1 MNWPFL
7 CRFHFIYMKLIFSHL
22 SLVLFLFLAHCGGGG
37 GAGSSP
43 VPGDDFDVD
52 TVLNA
57 SDNCLDVANPD
68 QKDKDGD
75 GIGDECDNDLDG
87 DTVSNDVDNCQQTP
101 NPNQEDA
108 NGDGQGDACEHAPIF
123 GGHRPPLGNPARAN
137 PNQRGNP
144 NFNPNPNPGANP
156 EPANPVPYFDALVA
170 AEKRDLYR
178 EKYRPVFTSDKLLS
192 TMKLDGITPFP
203 DWDEALKR
211 KLINTLVFYEEV
223 QGERLPPFEGNCSP
237 QGGENSCYRVDMF
250 RVPYTVF
257 TPEYRE
263 YLQLTQMAWNL
274 YVEANHLLPWS
285 ILGYSEESLALLFR
299 FPEKQYYGTQ
309 LDVTETFR
317 IVKGTLREAQDHHL
331 NLVGATALETLLNT
345 TQFVGERIKHI
356 RGTDQNTTG
365 PSHPIWPYRARN
377 AEGEP
382 LYDPQGIRVP
392 LNRHPTPKEVLVY
405 RDPHHDLVIHPDA
418 PLQAQY
424 HIKGETEGIH
434 Y

>member
-1 MNWPFL
+1 M
-7 CRFHFIYMKLIFSHL
+7 MKWISSHL
-22 SLVLFLFLAHCGGGG
+22 SLVLFLFFAHCGGGG
-37 GAGSSP
+37 GGASSSP
-43 VPGDDFDVD
+43 VPADDFDVD

-192 TMKLDGITPFP
+192 TMKLDGITSFP

-223 QGERLPPFEGNCSP
+223 QGERLPPFEGNCSL
-237 QGGENSCYRVDMF
+237 QG
-250 RVPYTVF
+250 
-257 TPEYRE
+257 
-263 YLQLTQMAWNL
+263 
-274 YVEANHLLPWS
+274 
-285 ILGYSEESLALLFR
+285 
-299 FPEKQYYGTQ
+299 
-309 LDVTETFR
+309 
-317 IVKGTLREAQDHHL
+317 
-331 NLVGATALETLLNT
+331 
-345 TQFVGERIKHI
+345 
-356 RGTDQNTTG
+356 
-365 PSHPIWPYRARN
+365 
-377 AEGEP
+377 
-382 LYDPQGIRVP
+382 
-392 LNRHPTPKEVLVY
+392 
-405 RDPHHDLVIHPDA
+405 
-418 PLQAQY
+418 
-424 HIKGETEGIH
+424 
-434 Y
+434 